1 MRLVTLAIIQARM
14 SSTRLPGKVMMDIA
28 GKPMLQHVIDRSMQ
42 AKSVDQV
49 VLATT
54 SDPSDDC
61 LEQFCL
67 QQAIPYHRGS
77 LADVLD
83 RYYQAALL
91 FHANVIV
98 RLTAD
103 CPLLDP
109 ALIDR
114 TVSVFFGHHI
124 DQQLNEDT
132 HTVEL
137 TAVNQLPYDFA
148 ANRLPPPW
156 KRTLPI
162 GLDVEVCSF
171 AVLQRAWEEAHD
183 THQREHVMPY
193 LYEGLSFS
201 PTKMPSGEEWYL
213 QQGVTPRGFRVAQL
227 NHFPDYGQ
235 HRWTVDTPA
244 DLEFVKQVYTH
255 LADPSSF
262 SWKKVL
268 ALLDQKPELMSINA
282 HVPHKS
288 AFDTDLRHKSI

>member
-1 MRLVTLAIIQARM
+1 MKLVTLAIIQARM
-14 SSTRLPGKVMMDIA
+14 SSSRLPGKVLMDIA
-28 GKPMLQHVIDRSMQ
+28 GKPMLQHVMDRSRQ

-54 SDPSDDC
+54 SDPSDD
-61 LEQFCL
+61 LLQKFCQ

-83 RYYQAALL
+83 RFYQTALQ
-91 FHANVIV
+91 FPAEVIV

-109 ALIDR
+109 DLIDR
-114 TVSVFFGHHI
+114 TVSAFVGNQI
-124 DQQLNEDT
+124 DQQPLEDT
-132 HTVEL
+132 RMVQL
-137 TAVNQLPYDFA
+137 SAADQLPYDFA

-171 AVLQRAWEEAHD
+171 AALQRAWEEARE

-193 LYEGLSFS
+193 LYAGLAFS
-201 PTKMPSGEEWYL
+201 PVEIPPGREWYL
-213 QQGVTPRGFRVAQL
+213 QQGVTPHGFRVAQL

-244 DLEFVKQVYTH
+244 DLEFVRHVYAH
-255 LADPSSF
+255 FDDQYSL
-262 SWKKVL
+262 SWKEVL

-288 AFDTDLRHKSI
+288 AFDTDLRHSSF